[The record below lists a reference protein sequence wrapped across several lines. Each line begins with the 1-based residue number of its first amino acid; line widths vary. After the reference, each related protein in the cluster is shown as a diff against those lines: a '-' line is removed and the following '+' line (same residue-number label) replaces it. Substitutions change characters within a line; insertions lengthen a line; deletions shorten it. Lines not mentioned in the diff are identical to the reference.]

1 MEAFIPMLPGRPSG
15 QCCLEGGTEAEPGAG
30 LGLWAGLLVVRT
42 RAEWTPD
49 RLPKPGMSPRAEL
62 GTGEG
67 RRERGEENQ
76 PYFVCSLWMLVLP
89 ESGFQSFGQKP
100 WLWHN
105 THDAPGKMRPC

>member
-1 MEAFIPMLPGRPSG
+1 MLPGYLPG
-15 QCCLEGGTEAEPGAG
+15 QRCLEGGAEQS
-30 LGLWAGLLVVRT
+30 LGLYWRCGLVVRA

-49 RLPKPGMSPRAEL
+49 RLPEAGTSQRAEL